1 MALDTVQDFVDRARV
16 LLQDT
21 IEPYRYSN
29 DELVGALNSGLLESR
44 RLRPDFYLTASIPSY
59 RTDDLS
65 EEVSIDDQY
74 KVAFIYYMV
83 GHAHLRDEEDT
94 TDQRATIYLN
104 KFLAQLQVVQS

>member
-21 IEPYRYSN
+21 IEPYRYS
-29 DELVGALNSGLLESR
+29 DGELVGALNAGLLESR
-44 RLRPDFYLTASIPSY
+44 RLRPDFYLYKTIPSY
-59 RTDDLS
+59 NTSGLS
-65 EEVSIDDQY
+65 ESVDIDDQY
-74 KVAFIYYMV
+74 KIAFTYYMV

-104 KFLAQLQVVQS
+104 KFLSQLQVVQS